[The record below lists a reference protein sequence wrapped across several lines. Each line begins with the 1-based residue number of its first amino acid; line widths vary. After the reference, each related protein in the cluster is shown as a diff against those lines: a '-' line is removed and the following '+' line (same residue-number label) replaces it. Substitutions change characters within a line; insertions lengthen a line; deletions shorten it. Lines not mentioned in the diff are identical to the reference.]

1 MPCDS
6 TVQLDMSGWGDGT
19 HTVMVALAQNDHTPV
34 PNVQPAMITVTVDG
48 SGGQVLPATGH
59 PQSGTT
65 DSALYITAALA
76 AVGLGLAA
84 GGTLLLRRRSQ
95 RA

>member
-1 MPCDS
+1 
-6 TVQLDMSGWGDGT
+6 VQLDLSGWGAGT
-19 HTVMVALAQNDHTPV
+19 HTIMVGLAQNDHTPV
-34 PNVQPAMITVTVDG
+34 PDVQPAMITVTVDG

-59 PQSGTT
+59 PQSGSTG
-65 DSALYITAALA
+65 SALSLTAALA

-84 GGTLLLRRRSQ
+84 GGTVLLRRRSQ